1 MKTTIQILELIGRLI
16 MDVVLWAVEKIEGR
30 K

>member
-1 MKTTIQILELIGRLI
+1 MKTTIQILGLIGRLI